1 MKFPPMI
8 NLMLPFENQEVNASL
23 REQAPSIRGV
33 HGRLREKERAL
44 GRASQ

>member
-1 MKFPPMI
+1 MGTLGIAWTFI
-8 NLMLPFENQEVNASL
+8 D
-23 REQAPSIRGV
+23 QAEGQDGCGV